1 MLELVRVHPELVT
14 GTQDYELDPSR
25 WRCYEVH
32 DIVIECSRVSL
43 DPLEASCEEDLY
55 SSLRDPPPSSSS
67 SSPRPPRLSSPS
79 PSWTSPPAPTAPS
92 PSAAQA
98 DDVTWSPSSQCGLST
113 PHLSQLLQ
121 APPTL

>member
-1 MLELVRVHPELVT
+1 MSSDRV
-14 GTQDYELDPSR
+14 

-55 SSLRDPPPSSSS
+55 SSLRETPLLLLLLLTQT
-67 SSPRPPRLSSPS
+67 PRLSSPS

-92 PSAAQA
+92 PSAAQ
-98 DDVTWSPSSQCGLST
+98 VTSQNQNQT
-113 PHLSQLLQ
+113 Q
-121 APPTL
+121 TETVFTE